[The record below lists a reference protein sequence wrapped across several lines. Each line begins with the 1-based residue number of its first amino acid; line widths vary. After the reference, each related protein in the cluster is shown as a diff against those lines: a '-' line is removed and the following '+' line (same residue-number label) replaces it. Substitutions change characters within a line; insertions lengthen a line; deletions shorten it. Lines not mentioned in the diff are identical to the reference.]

1 MDEEDGADRPRLR
14 IVEENRRAAAQLRDD
29 LAAAAAAGSATGGAI
44 PSDEQIQR
52 LKARREQARKFGM
65 GAGPGPGGRL
75 AREFIPLEQSV
86 DDGKVRAARAPDS
99 GFANPSLAR
108 FGEIPAFAA
117 VRTARASGL
126 RVVGTR
132 CDPLLSKVTADRRD
146 QQP

>member
-1 MDEEDGADRPRLR
+1 MFGRPATQTDRSMIGYMPQRFGLYEDLTVLDA
-14 IVEENRRAAAQLRDD
+14 
-29 LAAAAAAGSATGGAI
+29 
-44 PSDEQIQR
+44 

-99 GFANPSLAR
+99 GFAHPSLAR

-117 VRTARASGL
+117 VRTARSSGL
-126 RVVGTR
+126 RVVGTL
-132 CDPLLSKVTADRRD
+132 CDALPSKATAIAVTSSRD